1 MSNSLKLGAV
11 AMVLVS
17 ASVAAQI
24 PATRQ
29 IGPVAATSGETFG
42 VNVFVRHLKDGVLVN
57 DVANRRLLLFDST
70 LSKFTVVA
78 DSTPATANAYSGR
91 MGGLI
96 AYKADSTLFVDA
108 ASMSM
113 LVIDPAGKVQRVMS
127 VPRSQDAMV
136 LGNAMLG
143 APAFD
148 GSGKLVY
155 RGMPRP
161 MFRQERVVA
170 GAGGG
175 GPNFSPPDIPDTA
188 AVLRIDLATRQVD
201 TIAYLKGPKVKLDIQ
216 RDDNGRV
223 NITSQ
228 INPLPVVDDFG
239 VMSDGSIGIVRGRD
253 YHVDFIRPNG
263 ARESAA
269 KIPFE
274 WRRLTDE
281 DKVAFIDSVKAARQR
296 MAANA
301 PMPAVAGAPAG
312 GASASA
318 GGAAGGGRPGGEGG
332 APGEVRIMIGGDGG
346 GRAAGAAGGMMGG
359 RELSFVP
366 ASDLPDYQPVF
377 FAGAV
382 RADNDG
388 HLWIRT
394 TPTKATAGGP
404 VYDVVNAKGELVDR
418 VQVPKDRTIAGFGEN
433 GVVYLVAREG
443 TTSKLERARIK

>member
-1 MSNSLKLGAV
+1 MSNSLKLGALAAV
-11 AMVLVS
+11 VVS
-17 ASVAAQI
+17 SIAEAQI

-29 IGPVAATSGETFG
+29 IGSVTATTSEAFG

-57 DVANRRLLLFDST
+57 DIANRRLLLFDTT

-91 MGGLI
+91 NGGLI

-136 LGNAMLG
+136 LGNSMLG

-148 GSGKLVY
+148 GAGKLVY

-161 MFRQERVVA
+161 MFRQERVAA

-175 GPNFSPPDIPDTA
+175 APAFSPPDIPDTS

-201 TIAYLKGPKVKLDIQ
+201 TVAWLKGPKIKFDIQ

-223 NITSQ
+223 NISSQ
-228 INPLPVVDDFG
+228 VNPLPVVDDFG
-239 VMSDGSIGIVRGRD
+239 VMSDGSIAVVRGRD
-253 YHVDFIRPNG
+253 YHVDFIRPDG
-263 ARESAA
+263 KRESAA

-281 DKVAFIDSVKAARQR
+281 DKVAFLDSVKAARQR
-296 MAANA
+296 MANA
-301 PMPAVAGAPAG
+301 PMPQIAGAPAG
-312 GASASA
+312 AGAAA
-318 GGAAGGGRPGGEGG
+318 GGGAAGGGRPGGDAGR
-332 APGEVRIMIGGDGG
+332 PGEVRIMIGGDGPG
-346 GRAAGAAGGMMGG
+346 GGAPPGGGGMMGN

-366 ASDLPDYQPVF
+366 AAELPDYQPVF

-394 TPTKATAGGP
+394 TPTKALPGGP
-404 VYDVVNAKGELVDR
+404 VYDVVNSKGELVDR
-418 VQVPKDRTIAGFGEN
+418 VQVPKDRTIAGFGTD
-433 GVVYLVAREG
+433 GIVYLIARDG
-443 TTSKLERARIK
+443 TTTKLERARMK